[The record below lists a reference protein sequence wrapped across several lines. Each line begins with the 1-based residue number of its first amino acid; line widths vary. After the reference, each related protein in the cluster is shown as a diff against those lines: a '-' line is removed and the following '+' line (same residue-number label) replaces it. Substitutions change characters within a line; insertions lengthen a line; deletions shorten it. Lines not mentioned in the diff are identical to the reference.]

1 MNAKNGTIYI
11 VLTALAFGT
20 MEIALKIAGSSF
32 TTFQLTFLRF
42 FIGGLLL
49 LPLAVKDLIRRHVHL
64 TTSDWGYIAVL
75 GIINVMF
82 SMVLFQIGVNN
93 SNAGLAAIVFSCNPV
108 FTMIFS
114 YFITHDALTR
124 QKIITII
131 LSLIGLCIVAN
142 PVSIIENGS
151 MGLLIV
157 LAAAISF
164 SLYTTLG
171 KLRIKKIGG
180 SAMNSFSFIIGAIGV
195 LAILFFTHGPV
206 FSGIDSHS
214 IWPLLYTSVVVT
226 GVGYVCFMKA
236 IELSGPANAS
246 FAFFIKPVVALIL
259 ASIVLGEPITLR
271 AIIGLALI
279 IAGCVLAGPIER
291 LLFKKKL
298 SESPVLDTMPKK
310 ASDVVAAPLVV
321 TVSREF
327 GSGGRAIGRRLAKEL
342 GVPFYDTEIMQMVG
356 QREGLSLDEVKKQDQ
371 SIENR
376 FIYNLFDKY
385 THLASGAVAPKDE
398 LFLTETSVIKEL
410 AEKGSCV
417 IVGRLANVI
426 LKDRPNTFNLF
437 ISSDPEWAA
446 RRVMLREKVDKAT
459 ARRMIADVNRRRSE
473 HCRYYTGTFWGYAG
487 NYDLLIKSS
496 EWGIADSIQLIMNAI
511 RHRLSL
517 EVARDEAEVNA

>member
-32 TTFQLTFLRF
+32 TAFQLTFLRF

-49 LPLAVKDLIRRHVHL
+49 LPLAVKDLMHRHVHL
-64 TTSDWGYIAVL
+64 TKSDWIYVAIL
-75 GIINVMF
+75 GIINVML
-82 SMVLFQIGVNN
+82 SMVLFQIGVNK

-131 LSLIGLCIVAN
+131 LSLIGLCIVAD
-142 PVSIIENGS
+142 PVAIIEKGS
-151 MGLLIV
+151 VGLLIV

-180 SAMNSFSFIIGAIGV
+180 SAMNSFSFIIGSFGV
-195 LAILFFTHGPV
+195 LAILFFTHGPIL
-206 FSGIDSHS
+206 SGIDSHS
-214 IWPLLYTSVVVT
+214 IWPLIYTSVVVT
-226 GVGYVCFMKA
+226 GFGYVCFMKA
-236 IELSGPANAS
+236 IERSGPANAS

-271 AIIGLALI
+271 AVIGLALI

-298 SESPVLDTMPKK
+298 SEYPVLDTEPKK
-310 ASDVVAAPLVV
+310 ASEVAGNPLVV

-356 QREGLSLDEVKKQDQ
+356 EREGLSLEEVKKQDQ

-398 LFLTETSVIKEL
+398 LFLAETSVIKEL

-437 ISSDPEWAA
+437 IASDPEWAA

-459 ARRMIADVNRRRSE
+459 ARRMIADVNKRRSE
-473 HCRYYTGTFWGYAG
+473 HCRYYTGTFWGYAA
-487 NYDLLIKSS
+487 NYDLLLKSS
-496 EWGIADSIQLIMNAI
+496 EWGIPECIKLILSAIQ
-511 RHRLSL
+511 HRLSL
-517 EVARDEAEVNA
+517 EVAKDEAEANA